1 MGVFYLN
8 ILILETFRRI
18 QWFYKLPQDRRII
31 SIQDL
36 LLDVEEMI
44 KSPIFSQ
51 FKAFIYQPLMA
62 ICVGCMEELEK
73 ASDTSAWQRFEKR
86 MQDSDEAKQFLAE
99 VRSLREEV
107 FKDRAKRNA
116 LSDPINF
123 DNLKL
128 HPHVR

>member
-1 MGVFYLN
+1 M
-8 ILILETFRRI
+8 
-18 QWFYKLPQDRRII
+18 I

-36 LLDVEEMI
+36 LLDVEELI
-44 KSPIFSQ
+44 KSPIFNQ

-62 ICVGCMEELEK
+62 ICVGCTEELER
-73 ASDTSAWQRFEKR
+73 ASDLSAWQRFEKR
-86 MQDSDEAKQFLAE
+86 MQESHDTKQFLAE

-107 FKDRAKRNA
+107 FKDRATRLA

>member
-1 MGVFYLN
+1 
-8 ILILETFRRI
+8 
-18 QWFYKLPQDRRII
+18 
-31 SIQDL
+31 
-36 LLDVEEMI
+36 
-44 KSPIFSQ
+44 
-51 FKAFIYQPLMA
+51 
-62 ICVGCMEELEK
+62 MEELEK

-86 MQDSDEAKQFLAE
+86 MQDSNEAKQFLAE